1 MACEIVIVDDDPDF
15 ASSLADVV
23 EHEGHEVEI
32 FATPEAAFER
42 LLARGHAGLVLLD
55 LRTPGMSAQRFRA
68 LLMSAPGLRDL
79 PVIVVSGAPEIHE
92 VAAALGSN
100 AAFPKPVDV
109 DRLLE
114 TVDRCCEG
122 RCPPGDPADRR
133 KRHKRW

>member
-15 ASSLADVV
+15 ASSLADVL

-42 LLARGHAGLVLLD
+42 LLAKGHASLVLLD

-79 PVIVVSGAPEIHE
+79 PVIVVSGAPEIHR

-100 AAFPKPVDV
+100 AAFAKPVDV

-114 TVDRCCEG
+114 TVARYC
-122 RCPPGDPADRR
+122 RASCPPGDVAAAP
-133 KRHKRW
+133 KRHKRS